1 MSFVRILYLRGIDYG
16 IPRADDGEEEGEKEG
31 DADRGAERGPK
42 SIGLKLNQLMQAP
55 VST

>member
-31 DADRGAERGPK
+31 DAYRSAERGPK
-42 SIGLKLNQLMQAP
+42 SIGLK
-55 VST
+55 

>member
-1 MSFVRILYLRGIDYG
+1 MPFVRILYLRGIDYG

-31 DADRGAERGPK
+31 DAYRSAERGPK
-42 SIGLKLNQLMQAP
+42 SIGLKLNQLVPAP

>member
-16 IPRADDGEEEGEKEG
+16 IPRTDDGEEEGEKEG
-31 DADRGAERGPK
+31 DAYRSAERGPK
-42 SIGLKLNQLMQAP
+42 SIGLKLSQLAPAP

>member
-16 IPRADDGEEEGEKEG
+16 IPRADEGKEEGEKEG
-31 DADRGAERGPK
+31 DAYRSAERGPK
-42 SIGLKLNQLMQAP
+42 SIGLKLNQLVPVP

>member
-42 SIGLKLNQLMQAP
+42 SIGLKLNQLMQAL